1 MWAFPRPL
9 LRLPGRS
16 LLLRR
21 HADKFDV
28 TFAAS
33 DGLLGSM
40 SAEPRELLLR
50 RALDEFVAD
59 VAALDAT
66 SGAMVAGSARPLID
80 AAVDVAVPRLTDD
93 ELVVS
98 GQEVMQ
104 AWERPLMRALA
115 RAVARPGGS
124 VLEVGFGM
132 AISAGYV
139 RDAGAARHTII
150 EANPQVADAA
160 RSWAAGRPGVEIVEG
175 RWQDV
180 IGGLGH
186 YDGILFDT
194 YPLTE
199 AEVDEYYLRGATF
212 AEHFF
217 AAAAEHLADDGAFT
231 YYSNEIDSVSRS
243 HQRALLRHFGAF
255 GVRVVDGL
263 TPPADCTYWWAPSMA
278 VIVATDPRR

>member
-1 MWAFPRPL
+1 L
-9 LRLPGRS
+9 LH
-16 LLLRR
+16 R
-21 HADKFDV
+21 HADTFDV
-28 TFAAS
+28 TFDPAA
-33 DGLLGSM
+33 GLLRPM
-40 SAEPRELLLR
+40 SAEPRDLLLR

-59 VAALDAT
+59 VSALDAA
-66 SGAMVAGSARPLID
+66 SGVMVPGSARPVID
-80 AAVDVAVPRLTDD
+80 APVDVAGPRLSAD

-104 AWERPLMRALA
+104 SWERPLMRALA

-139 RDAGAARHTII
+139 QDAGVARHTVI
-150 EANPQVADAA
+150 EANPEVADAA
-160 RSWAAGRPGVEIVEG
+160 RAWAAEHPGAEIVEG

-180 IGGLGH
+180 VDGLGR
-186 YDGILFDT
+186 YDGVLFDT

-199 AEVDEYYLRGATF
+199 DEVDAYYVRGATF

-217 AAAAEHLADDGAFT
+217 GTAAAHVADGGTFT
-231 YYSNEIDSVSRS
+231 YYSNEIDSVSRR
-243 HQRALLRHFGAF
+243 HQRALLRHFAAF
-255 GVRVVDGL
+255 GVRIVDGL

-278 VIVATDPRR
+278 VITATDPLR

>member
-1 MWAFPRPL
+1 
-9 LRLPGRS
+9 
-16 LLLRR
+16 
-21 HADKFDV
+21 
-28 TFAAS
+28 
-33 DGLLGSM
+33 M
-40 SAEPRELLLR
+40 SAQPRELMLR

-59 VAALDAT
+59 VTELDVA
-66 SGAMVAGSARPLID
+66 SGGMVAGSARPLID
-80 AAVDVAVPRLTDD
+80 AAIDVAVPRLTDD

-104 AWERPLMRALA
+104 AWEYPLMRALA

-139 RDAGAARHTII
+139 QDAGAARHTII
-150 EANPQVADAA
+150 EANPQVADTA
-160 RSWAAGRPGVEIVEG
+160 RTWAAERPGVEIIEG

-180 IGGLGH
+180 IGGLGR

-199 AEVDEYYLRGATF
+199 AEVDEYYVRGATF

-217 AAAAEHLADDGAFT
+217 ATAAEHLADGGAFT
-231 YYSNEIDSVSRS
+231 YYSNEIDSVSRR

>member
-1 MWAFPRPL
+1 MLQRQA
-9 LRLPGRS
+9 
-16 LLLRR
+16 
-21 HADKFDV
+21 AKFDV

-33 DGLLGSM
+33 DSLLGALSVQ
-40 SAEPRELLLR
+40 PRELMLS

-66 SGAMVAGSARPLID
+66 SDDMVAGSARPRID
-80 AAVDVAVPRLTDD
+80 TAIDVAAPQLTDD
-93 ELVVS
+93 ELVVA

-115 RAVARPGGS
+115 RAVTRPGGS

-139 RDAGAARHTII
+139 QDVGAARHTII
-150 EANPQVADAA
+150 EANPEVAEAG
-160 RSWAAGRPGVEIVEG
+160 RRWAAERPGVEIVEG

-180 IGGLGH
+180 IGRLAR

-231 YYSNEIDSVSRS
+231 YYSNEIDSVSRR
-243 HQRALLRHFGAF
+243 HQRALLRHFDAF
-255 GVRVVDGL
+255 GVRIVDGL
-263 TPPADCTYWWAPSMA
+263 TPPPDCTYWWAPSMA
-278 VIVATDPRR
+278 VITATTPRR